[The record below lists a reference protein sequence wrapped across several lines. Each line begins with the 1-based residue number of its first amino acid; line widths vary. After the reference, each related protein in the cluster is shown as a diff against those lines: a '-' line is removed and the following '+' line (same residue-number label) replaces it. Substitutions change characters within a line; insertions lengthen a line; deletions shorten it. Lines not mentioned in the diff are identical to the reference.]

1 MGMGLPIVATSVG
14 QQVDVIQDNYN
25 GVLINEKNPDEISNT
40 IVNLYN
46 NQDNAGLLG
55 INSRKDAV
63 EKWDWKN
70 NVNRIIQTY
79 RKIKINKGLL

>member
-1 MGMGLPIVATSVG
+1 MGMGLPIIATSVG
-14 QQVDVIQDNYN
+14 QQTDVIQHNYN
-25 GVLINEKNPDEISNT
+25 GLLINEKDPEELSGAI
-40 IVNLYN
+40 INLHN

-79 RKIKINKGLL
+79 QKIKINHGVL